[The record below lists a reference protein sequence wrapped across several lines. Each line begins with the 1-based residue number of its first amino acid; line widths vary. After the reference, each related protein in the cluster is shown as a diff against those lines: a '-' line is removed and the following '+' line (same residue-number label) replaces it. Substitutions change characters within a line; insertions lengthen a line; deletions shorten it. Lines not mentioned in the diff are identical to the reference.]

1 MVVAKHLAR
10 RGAIVLGC
18 SVVTS
23 ASVLISQPDERTAF
37 IWVGFVPILWALS
50 SPLLQPE
57 PKVKTVRRRVIR
69 VLKSSPPPPAPD
81 PSAFFIPDTPV
92 EPEPQVKEPQPAAAA
107 LTAAPQPAALEF
119 PELEFPELEFPAS
132 DASQAHA
139 PETSL
144 IPPPPARDFAV
155 TRRYYPLRRLTEQ
168 FLKEV
173 RRMNMVAAWGREG
186 AIPRRQALN
195 EMREIEARMQGLP
208 SRMKRVAG
216 KPAA

>member
-1 MVVAKHLAR
+1 MVVARDLAR
-10 RGAIVLGC
+10 RGVVVVGC
-18 SVVTS
+18 SAVTLAS
-23 ASVLISQPDERTAF
+23 ALVGPPDLRTF
-37 IWVGFVPILWALS
+37 LVWLGFFPILWAAKSLA
-50 SPLLQPE
+50 LQPQ
-57 PKVKTVRRRVIR
+57 PKQKMVRRRVIR
-69 VLKSSPPPPAPD
+69 VLKESPPPPPPD
-81 PSAFFIPDTPV
+81 PAAFFIPDTPV
-92 EPEPQVKEPQPAAAA
+92 EPE
-107 LTAAPQPAALEF
+107 L
-119 PELEFPELEFPAS
+119 PAS

-144 IPPPPARDFAV
+144 IPTPPPPRRDFAV

-216 KPAA
+216 KPKA